1 MTSSSERNIG
11 PGEFW
16 KAIGTRAVGASVV
29 TAQGAEGPA
38 GFLGLSATH
47 LSASPPMLMVSVGN
61 TTSAL
66 AAIHNAAHFAIN
78 YLLLGDRDLID
89 VFGGK
94 TDRKGAD
101 RFDPD
106 RWSTLSSGAPA
117 LKNALGVLD
126 CRLEELI
133 ERQGATI
140 AIGRLIDFRMGSGEP
155 ALTYHGGVATLL
167 PSVPTRLRHDDSEN

>member
-1 MTSSSERNIG
+1 MTSSSERDIG

-16 KAIGTRAVGASVV
+16 KAVGTRACGASIV
-29 TAQGAEGPA
+29 TARDAAGPA

-66 AAIHNAAHFAIN
+66 GTIRNAGHFAIN
-78 YLLLGDRDLID
+78 YLTLDDRDLID
-89 VFGGK
+89 IFGGK
-94 TDRKGAD
+94 TAAKGAD
-101 RFDPD
+101 RFEAN

-117 LKNALGVLD
+117 LSKALGVLD

-133 ERQGATI
+133 ERHGATI
-140 AIGRLIDFRMGSGEP
+140 AIGRLVDFRLGSGEP
-155 ALTYHGGVATLL
+155 ALMYQGSVSTLQPGV
-167 PSVPTRLRHDDSEN
+167 PK